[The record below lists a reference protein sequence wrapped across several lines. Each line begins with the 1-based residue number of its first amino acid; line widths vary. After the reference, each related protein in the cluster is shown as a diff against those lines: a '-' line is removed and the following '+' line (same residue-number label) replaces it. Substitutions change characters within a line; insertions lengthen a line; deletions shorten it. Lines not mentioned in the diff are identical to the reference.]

1 MTHTKP
7 RVIAPLTA
15 ATLIA
20 QQVGGTGMRDGLFL
34 SHFAVKA
41 FRISRHV
48 HIRVLNAVR
57 CTLMDIRL
65 PNYVAPE
72 RSPEDIDPGVSGG
85 AIVPGGENRRGAK
98 RDIPT
103 PRYRR

>member
-15 ATLIA
+15 ATLVA

-48 HIRVLNAVR
+48 HIRVLNVGPVHIDGYPAAELR
-57 CTLMDIRL
+57 C
-65 PNYVAPE
+65 
-72 RSPEDIDPGVSGG
+72 
-85 AIVPGGENRRGAK
+85 
-98 RDIPT
+98 
-103 PRYRR
+103 PRT